1 MKYIILILA
10 FFLTACASS
19 KGYIDP
25 KDVKMT
31 RDAPPAWCKP
41 VGKVTGRVITTKQ
54 TREDAVKDLQRHAA
68 NKGATYVRVAQVS
81 DHGTSITGT
90 AFICDTKED

>member
-1 MKYIILILA
+1 MKILILILP
-10 FFLTACASS
+10 FLFAACASS

-54 TREDAVKDLQRHAA
+54 TRADAIKDLKRSAA
-68 NKGATYVRVAQVS
+68 SRGATFVRVAQVS

-90 AFICDTKED
+90 AFICDTKEN